1 MPKLVRQVYTSPATG
16 IFAPVF
22 REESRNE
29 VLILYSEQ
37 HEVIT
42 HWGRFLLDDAAYAA
56 YLEGKLWISWGAAP
70 GKRETAQKPAKPYIP
85 VNVSDEAI
93 RLRDEAAKQ
102 NVYSLLQE
110 LMPGRNTD
118 VPYRSRF
125 DDLPIEE
132 MNLSV
137 RSSNALMRSSIRT
150 FGRLKEVLQM
160 EDGLRKIR
168 NLGLKSE
175 REIIRSFFSACYD
188 HLSPAEQAVFWQKVI
203 DRVPSGESSFGLL

>member
-1 MPKLVRQVYTSPATG
+1 M
-16 IFAPVF
+16 
-22 REESRNE
+22 
-29 VLILYSEQ
+29 YSEQ
-37 HEVIT
+37 HIVKT
-42 HWGRFLLDDAAYAA
+42 HWGTFRLDDGAYEAFLA
-56 YLEGKLWISWGAAP
+56 GKLWISWGAAP
-70 GKRETAQKPAKPYIP
+70 GNREPAEKPAKPYIP
-85 VNVSDEAI
+85 VHVSDEAI
-93 RLRDEAAKQ
+93 RLRDAAAKRD
-102 NVYSLLQE
+102 VYSMLQE
-110 LMPGRNTD
+110 MLPGRNAD

-175 REIIRSFFSACYD
+175 REIIRSFFTTCYYQ
-188 HLSPAEQAVFWQKVI
+188 LSPAEQAVYWQNLI
-203 DRVPSGESSFGLL
+203 STNG

>member
-1 MPKLVRQVYTSPATG
+1 M
-16 IFAPVF
+16 
-22 REESRNE
+22 
-29 VLILYSEQ
+29 
-37 HEVIT
+37 
-42 HWGRFLLDDAAYAA
+42 
-56 YLEGKLWISWGAAP
+56 
-70 GKRETAQKPAKPYIP
+70 
-85 VNVSDEAI
+85 
-93 RLRDEAAKQ
+93 
-102 NVYSLLQE
+102 LQE
-110 LMPGRNTD
+110 MLPGRNAD

-175 REIIRSFFSACYD
+175 REIVRSFFTTCYYQ
-188 HLSPAEQAVFWQKVI
+188 LSPTEQAVYWQNLI
-203 DRVPSGESSFGLL
+203 STNG

>member
-110 LMPGRNTD
+110 MMPGRNTD

-137 RSSNALMRSSIRT
+137 RSSNALMRSNIRT
-150 FGRLKEVLQM
+150 FGRLKEVIQM

-168 NLGLKSE
+168 NLGQKSE
-175 REIIRSFFSACYD
+175 REIVRSFFTSCYYQ
-188 HLSPAEQAVFWQKVI
+188 LSPAEQAVYWQKVI
-203 DRVPSGESSFGLL
+203 ENRR